1 MCPDRQLL
9 SVYLDGE
16 LPSPWKEKLES
27 HLARCPE
34 CRLELERYR
43 LAAAADTAEQARLE
57 AAKERVWRKLEGRRC
72 SGGAVRPVSVWR
84 RRVSV
89 PLPAAAAMA
98 ALLIAAAFFW
108 PRSPA
113 EPAAIPGMILASEED
128 LETPGIMPVS
138 DIKGVL
144 QYLDG
149 GDSGDILILR
159 LPESRSFI
167 SSGEPAIIKA
177 ADYSRRQP

>member
-27 HLARCPE
+27 HLARCPD
-34 CRLELERYR
+34 CRRELERYR
-43 LAAAADTAEQARLE
+43 LAGDTAEQSRVE
-57 AAKERVWRKLEGRRC
+57 AAKERVWRKLEERRR
-72 SGGAVRPVSVWR
+72 SGGGGRPVSVWR

-89 PLPAAAAMA
+89 PLPAAVAAA
-98 ALLIAAAFFW
+98 ALFIAAAFFFT
-108 PRSPA
+108 RGGG
-113 EPAAIPGMILASEED
+113 EPAAIPGMLLATEED
-128 LETPGIMPVS
+128 LETPGILPVS

-149 GDSGDILILR
+149 GDSADILILR